1 MNVMVFAPEA
11 AATRWFAPRAEP
23 SVQLPTVAIPL
34 AAETAGVPVTLPPP
48 SKTLKVTDAPGTGLS
63 YWSLTSTAGAM
74 GTAVTRA
81 VVWLSPALTTSRVA
95 GPASAVAVNAPS
107 NALVE
112 TARASSRCA
121 TAVDVPNVHVVC
133 ARPWLFVLAEAGA
146 ADPPPV
152 VTRNSTSKFF
162 AGFPRASVA
171 WITSGCGRAVP
182 TVPCC
187 PSPDTTENERL
198 DPAGAVVSRLHV
210 ARRKAARPSAAD
222 AGSRARR
229 IETPAFGGS
238 SR

>member
-1 MNVMVFAPEA
+1 MGVAPEA
-11 AATRWFAPRAEP
+11 EATRWFGASPGPRAPR
-23 SVQLPTVAIPL
+23 PT
-34 AAETAGVPVTLPPP
+34 GGGPP
-48 SKTLKVTDAPGTGLS
+48 
-63 YWSLTSTAGAM
+63 
-74 GTAVTRA
+74 
-81 VVWLSPALTTSRVA
+81 
-95 GPASAVAVNAPS
+95 
-107 NALVE
+107 
-112 TARASSRCA
+112 RASSRCA

-171 WITSGCGRAVP
+171 WITTGCGRAVP

-210 ARRKAARPSAAD
+210 TRSKAARLSAAD
-222 AGSRARR
+222 AGNRTRR
-229 IETPAFGGS
+229 IQTPALGGQHDLLATHQKQ
-238 SR
+238 